1 MAKKPTKTTSLRNS
15 RGDESRREPVSDDRT
30 PREEC
35 KQRRTKEPRLS
46 PRREG
51 HRRTQ
56 RLYRS
61 ETSGVRDTPCPR
73 GVVNMNAHARKGV
86 RPQQIPF
93 KTFVMD

>member
-51 HRRTQ
+51 HSDFTARRPLASVT
-56 RLYRS
+56 RRVPEVS
-61 ETSGVRDTPCPR
+61 
-73 GVVNMNAHARKGV
+73 
-86 RPQQIPF
+86 
-93 KTFVMD
+93 